1 MGQLPFMNISNASK
15 VLGASGGDA
24 MGANDGRGNDD
35 AMDASDVHD
44 DDAMDASDVHGDDDH
59 DGDRGDDDQVYY
71 QT

>member
-35 AMDASDVHD
+35 AMDASDVH
-44 DDAMDASDVHGDDDH
+44 GDDDH